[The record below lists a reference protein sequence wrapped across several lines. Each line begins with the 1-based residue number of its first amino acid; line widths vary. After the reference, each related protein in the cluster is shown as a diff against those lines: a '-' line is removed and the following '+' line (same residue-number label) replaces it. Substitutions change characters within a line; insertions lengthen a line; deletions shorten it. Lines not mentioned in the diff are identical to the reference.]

1 MAASSTAAVTPRQA
15 WSNDGTAD
23 VTPSPP
29 TVPSTR
35 NLPLEHR
42 PQAGLT
48 VTRSA
53 YPQGVVVLW
62 IGGPTPPTSTATLP
76 CKRSSGQQVT
86 VNGDDSQEMPD
97 GFVVWFDAQ

>member
-1 MAASSTAAVTPRQA
+1 MATSSTAAVTPRQPWGA
-15 WSNDGTAD
+15 DGTAD

-29 TVPSTR
+29 TVPATR

-42 PQAGLT
+42 AQAGMT

-53 YPQGVVVLW
+53 YPQGLVVLW

-76 CKRSSGQQVT
+76 CERSSGQQVI
-86 VNGDDSQEMPD
+86 VGDDDMQEWPD
-97 GFVVWFDAQ
+97 GFVIWFDAL